1 MSSSN
6 RKREDTAEGCRMLAS
21 ENREQAAAAANEHMR
36 ASLER
41 SAIVWS
47 ARADLL
53 RRLEANFT
61 QRALAVCASGEQGAS
76 ADLG

>member
-1 MSSSN
+1 MSSTN

-21 ENREQAAAAANEHMR
+21 ENREQAAAAADEHRR

-41 SAIVWS
+41 RAIVWS

-61 QRALAVCASGEQGAS
+61 QRALPVCASGEQSAS